1 MLYGFRIRRSCGV
14 RVRKLQNRTFASP
27 GEIRILSS
35 GKIRIFT
42 GSDFSGLKP
51 ILIDGELNSEWKIGL
66 TLENWSTETG
76 VMVFWSFFDFHDFC
90 WFLARMQTYSLLTY
104 IFGFPMTWW
113 FQICKAFLSNF
124 QFKNLS
130 FALGPVWIGS
140 YGLVK
145 LLLVI
150 NNLTYTAA
158 TAALCRNALFL
169 WLILLFFMTWKT
181 PGLILVMTSSPLPFL
196 QLDHD
201 ADYFTTSCYML
212 QRAGEP
218 LLLTGEKPYRS
229 KIRWLASSSPNLAKG
244 SVSSAISNV
253 FYYLAT
259 PLLLRCRFKTRFCPV
274 SKQQLLLLFCF

>member
-1 MLYGFRIRRSCGV
+1 MSFTYFGILTKKGNF
-14 RVRKLQNRTFASP
+14 FF
-27 GEIRILSS
+27 GE
-35 GKIRIFT
+35 
-42 GSDFSGLKP
+42 
-51 ILIDGELNSEWKIGL
+51 
-66 TLENWSTETG
+66 
-76 VMVFWSFFDFHDFC
+76 
-90 WFLARMQTYSLLTY
+90 FL
-104 IFGFPMTWW
+104 
-113 FQICKAFLSNF
+113 
-124 QFKNLS
+124 
-130 FALGPVWIGS
+130 IGS

-150 NNLTYTAA
+150 NNLTYTAT

-229 KIRWLASSSPNLAKG
+229 KIR
-244 SVSSAISNV
+244 
-253 FYYLAT
+253 
-259 PLLLRCRFKTRFCPV
+259 
-274 SKQQLLLLFCF
+274 

>member
-1 MLYGFRIRRSCGV
+1 MTKKSKELKSEDQLPFCVLFKVPGNVLTLKLTHVLEFWRRKGISSCG
-14 RVRKLQNRTFASP
+14 
-27 GEIRILSS
+27 E
-35 GKIRIFT
+35 
-42 GSDFSGLKP
+42 
-51 ILIDGELNSEWKIGL
+51 
-66 TLENWSTETG
+66 
-76 VMVFWSFFDFHDFC
+76 
-90 WFLARMQTYSLLTY
+90 FL
-104 IFGFPMTWW
+104 
-113 FQICKAFLSNF
+113 
-124 QFKNLS
+124 
-130 FALGPVWIGS
+130 IGS